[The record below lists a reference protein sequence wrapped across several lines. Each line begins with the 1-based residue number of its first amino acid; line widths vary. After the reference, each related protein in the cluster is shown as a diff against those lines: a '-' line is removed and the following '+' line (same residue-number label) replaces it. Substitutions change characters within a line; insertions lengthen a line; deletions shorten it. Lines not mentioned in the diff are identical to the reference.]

1 MGSRGRPRTA
11 ADGPSDSADP
21 GRTSRTA
28 SGFDPGHDAG
38 SGSGPGFEPDF
49 ATGADPG
56 SVYLL
61 PATPPADGAED
72 ADGEEHVGGRS
83 GGSGGDGGGDG
94 ADDAGGRSARGRAER
109 RRSAKRA
116 ARRSRRS
123 FLRELPVIVLVA
135 LVIALVMKTF
145 LIQVFVIPSGSMEQ
159 TLRIGDRVVVDKLTP
174 WFGAEPER
182 GEVVVFKDPGGW
194 LENDHKRSTDG
205 PVLRNVKS
213 VFSAVGL
220 LPSDDERDLIK
231 RVIGVGGDTVECC
244 DEHGRV
250 SVNGTPL
257 DEPYIA
263 AGNSPSRITFK
274 VTVPQGR
281 LWVMGD
287 HRDLSADSR
296 YHMGNP
302 GSGTIPVENVVGRA
316 FVVAWPLSHFGQLDV
331 PDSLSSLPGR
341 TAGSAAVEPV
351 PAEPPLVMGVL
362 GVLPLLTRH
371 RRTRR
376 RGGPVAD

>member
-1 MGSRGRPRTA
+1 ML
-11 ADGPSDSADP
+11 DSGAGLAP
-21 GRTSRTA
+21 GA
-28 SGFDPGHDAG
+28 GAGFD
-38 SGSGPGFEPDF
+38 
-49 ATGADPG
+49 
-56 SVYLL
+56 SVYLA
-61 PATPPADGAED
+61 PTGEAED
-72 ADGEEHVGGRS
+72 PDDRDGRGGGAGDGGGGDVAD
-83 GGSGGDGGGDG
+83 GGSGGGVGGGS
-94 ADDAGGRSARGRAER
+94 AEGRPVRGRAER
-109 RRSAKRA
+109 RRAAKRA
-116 ARRSRRS
+116 ARRGRRS

-145 LIQVFVIPSGSMEQ
+145 LLQVFVIPSGSMEQ
-159 TLRIGDRVVVDKLTP
+159 TLQIGDRVVVDKFTP
-174 WFGAEPER
+174 WFGAEPKR

-194 LENDHKRSTDG
+194 LENDHKPSTDG

-213 VFSAVGL
+213 LFSAVGL

-302 GSGTIPVENVVGRA
+302 GAGTIPVGNVVGRA
-316 FVVAWPLSHFGQLDV
+316 FVVAWPISHFGQLDV

-341 TAGSAAVEPV
+341 AAGSAAVEPV

-362 GVLPLLTRH
+362 GVLPLLVRYRGKQ
-371 RRTRR
+371 RRD
-376 RGGPVAD
+376 GPVAD

>member
-11 ADGPSDSADP
+11 PDGPSGSTGGP
-21 GRTSRTA
+21 GRDTRT
-28 SGFDPGHDAG
+28 
-38 SGSGPGFEPDF
+38 GPGPGSEPE
-49 ATGADPG
+49 
-56 SVYLL
+56 SVYL
-61 PATPPADGAED
+61 PSGDGTED
-72 ADGEEHVGGRS
+72 ADDRDGGT
-83 GGSGGDGGGDG
+83 GTGAGTGPYTGTAPGTGGDG
-94 ADDAGGRSARGRAER
+94 AAEAGSRPVRGRAER
-109 RRSAKRA
+109 RRAAKRV

-145 LIQVFVIPSGSMEQ
+145 LLQVFVIPSGSMEQ
-159 TLRIGDRVVVDKLTP
+159 TLRIGDRVVVDKFTP

-194 LENDHKRSTDG
+194 LENDHKPSADG
-205 PVLRNVKS
+205 PVMRNVKS
-213 VFSAVGL
+213 LFSAVGL

-257 DEPYIA
+257 DEPYVA
-263 AGNSPSRITFK
+263 PGNSPSRITFK
-274 VTVPQGR
+274 VTVPAGR

-341 TAGSAAVEPV
+341 AAGSAAPGPV

-362 GVLPLLTRH
+362 GVLPFLVRY
-371 RRTRR
+371 RGPRR
-376 RGGPVAD
+376 RDGPVAD

>member
-1 MGSRGRPRTA
+1 MGSRGRPRPA
-11 ADGPSDSADP
+11 ATDGQPGPTGP
-21 GRTSRTA
+21 GRAPRT
-28 SGFDPGHDAG
+28 
-38 SGSGPGFEPDF
+38 GPAPDVEPEP
-49 ATGADPG
+49 A
-56 SVYLL
+56 SVYLSSGSEDEPL
-61 PATPPADGAED
+61 GADDRGDNFGGDGHSGDGPGGGGYGVEGTDGAE
-72 ADGEEHVGGRS
+72 A
-83 GGSGGDGGGDG
+83 GGS
-94 ADDAGGRSARGRAER
+94 RPVRGRAER
-109 RRSAKRA
+109 RRAAKRA
-116 ARRSRRS
+116 ARRKRRS

-145 LIQVFVIPSGSMEQ
+145 LLQVFVIPSGSMEQ
-159 TLRIGDRVVVDKLTP
+159 TLQIGDRVVVDKLTP

-194 LENDHKRSTDG
+194 LENDHKPSTDG
-205 PVLRNVKS
+205 PVVRNVKS

-316 FVVAWPLSHFGQLDV
+316 FVVAWPLSHFGQLGV
-331 PDSLSSLPGR
+331 PDSLSSLPVR

-362 GVLPLLTRH
+362 GVLPLLTRC
-371 RRTRR
+371 RRTGRR
-376 RGGPVAD
+376 VEPVAD